1 MLTGRRRQQQ
11 AIVQVVN
18 AIMTEYKLTQLTLA
32 ARCGLPKST
41 LSDYLTG
48 KHTVSIELVGRLLNV
63 FPTYTAQ
70 IVAALAG
77 TRYSGRVVV
86 VNASPSR
93 LTGRKERQREE
104 AQADQEYA
112 WYAVGNEPLGVAATS

>member
-32 ARCGLPKST
+32 ARCELPKST

-70 IVAALAG
+70 IVVALAG
-77 TRYSGRVVV
+77 T
-86 VNASPSR
+86 
-93 LTGRKERQREE
+93 T
-104 AQADQEYA
+104 ADQPASRSYDIA
-112 WYAVGNEPLGVAATS
+112 ANPATSSAHQQSNPIS